1 MHEGRRRNG
10 VGLDTSGRKRLWE
23 ALSLTDPVEAA
34 KAAQQIW
41 EVAAERHSE
50 AIIVGS
56 LSKEKKR
63 ELKAAKAASAADPGD
78 ASKAA
83 QVEELLEEASEAHG
97 EAIIV
102 GYLSKEK
109 KRELKDAKAASAAK
123 PGDASAAA
131 QVEELLEEAST
142 ARGETLLRG
151 GVAAAA
157 AKAAEK
163 RAAVPLSR
171 KEEVNRITRLAKPA
185 EEWPCEYCS
194 RIGKPFASK
203 QAIRKHIKK
212 HHHGKYEQW
221 CVDTNS
227 VPRKKRCRAVV
238 PSAGASKA

>member
-1 MHEGRRRNG
+1 MILTQDLPLHQCAGDSIRAAEAGLSSDELEQLGLAREEGDGEAEARLVHEGRRRNG

-63 ELKAAKAASAADPGD
+63 ELKAAKAASAAD
-78 ASKAA
+78 
-83 QVEELLEEASEAHG
+83 
-97 EAIIV
+97 
-102 GYLSKEK
+102 
-109 KRELKDAKAASAAK
+109 